1 MFEIT
6 KATLKDIDDIL
17 SLVADEVKNN
27 IILYRKK
34 EIIATNIRSYLL
46 IRKENKIIASVA
58 LHIYSVKLAEFR
70 SLIVHKKHRGQGFGQ
85 LLIKAGI
92 NEAKELGLQ
101 ELLVLT
107 YKANFFKKLGF
118 IEIEKSKIPDQKIWA
133 DCINCKN
140 FSNCDEVALIKKIID
155 YNHPNPHK

>member
-1 MFEIT
+1 MFKVT
-6 KATLKDIDDIL
+6 KATLKDIKEIQ

-27 IILYRKK
+27 IILYRNQ
-34 EIIATNIRSYLL
+34 ETIATNIRSYLL

-58 LHIYSVKLAEFR
+58 LHIYSIKLAEFR
-70 SLIVHKKHRGQGFGQ
+70 SLIVQKKYRGQGLGQ

-92 NEAKELGLQ
+92 NEAKELGLK

-107 YKANFFKKLGF
+107 YQANFFKRLGF
-118 IEIEKSKIPDQKIWA
+118 IEIEKSKIPDKKIWA

-140 FSNCDEVALIKKIID
+140 FSNCDEVALIKKI
-155 YNHPNPHK
+155 